1 MAETLRH
8 SSILPGAVVHSTRA
22 ETEFGGFRLP
32 KGTIVMPNLYQ
43 VHHSEEHWG
52 DPKAF
57 RPSRF
62 LDESGSFRK
71 DPHLIPFS
79 LGTRT
84 CLAEN
89 IAMTQLFLFLT
100 NIIHAFTLHP
110 DPKIP
115 LPPLL
120 PRKSAFCLSPN
131 PYKISFRDRHCIPE
145 QKEST
150 SSR

>member
-115 LPPLL
+115 LPPPPPAEISIL
-120 PRKSAFCLSPN
+120 PITKPIQNQFQRQTLYS
-131 PYKISFRDRHCIPE
+131 
-145 QKEST
+145 
-150 SSR
+150 